1 MEIHLASV
9 NFDAMATVTHSD
21 VTIHVPLLHD
31 HNILE
36 VSEIKDWVC

>member
-9 NFDAMATVTHSD
+9 NFDAMATVTHTD
-21 VTIHVPLLHD
+21 VIVPMLHD